1 METLKNA
8 LTALAVLFTL
18 AVFGGVATMVTLSLA
33 QAEETILLESSIQ
46 ATYDGDQLSLKIPF
60 SRRTSGILKG
70 KISCKLVDMDE
81 KTLAEVEKNVVLR
94 LRKDSVTLNMPLEV
108 KAEELAA
115 TRIKYSFVYDRGEA
129 SGIVATEAVTDW
141 LEVHLL
147 GQNKLLSGSAASVR
161 IVALNHRTTAPVS
174 DAAVRITLL
183 ESEKRHVLY
192 SGKTGSS
199 GSVDATLRLPEIV
212 SEDAKLEIKVK
223 SAIGEETIERPVKL
237 TRIFQTYLV
246 TDKPMY
252 QPNQIIYMRTI
263 TLVRPSMLPMKGQ
276 EITFEILDSKGNKI
290 FKKKT
295 KTDEFGVSSA
305 QFRLAD
311 EINKGRYKIQALVGE
326 DKTEKT
332 VTVEQYVLP
341 KFNVTLKTDKEYYAP
356 GDKLKG
362 TVSAAYFFGKPVAGG
377 KVKAAL
383 SKFDVGFTP
392 AGEVTGRT
400 DKEGT
405 FEFEIE
411 LPDYFVGQPLEQGN
425 AFVEIDLEVEDLA
438 EHKEEKS
445 ETRIVAKSAIRITL
459 IPEGGRMVPGV
470 KNRVYCMTTYPD
482 GRPVLARVTLN
493 DREGLADSMGV
504 STFEVQPLEEKEFTI
519 LVTAKDEQG
528 NTATLTKSF
537 AYNVDMPHIL
547 LRLDKAIYKV
557 GSAMNVTVLSNKRS
571 GTIYLD
577 LVKDGQTVLTKS
589 IVLKNGRA
597 ETAVNLVQDLSGTVK
612 VHAYVV
618 GMTSDVARDT
628 RTVYVNPAN
637 DLLIEITPSKTIYRP
652 GDDGTIQFTVTDRT
666 GAPVVSA
673 IGVAI
678 VDEAVFALTE
688 MQPGMEKVYFTL
700 EREIMTPRYEIHG
713 FTPEEIVIPLEQD
726 MRRQK
731 AATVLFAS
739 FQEPPKYTIDV
750 NTYEALATAFF
761 QKAYS
766 RMLSDLEKLRRGV
779 GQYRNENR
787 RVPSKSEGL
796 EPVVRAGFLK
806 ESDLLD
812 PWGTPYEI
820 IARANDLSWFEI
832 SSWGPDKKKD
842 TPDDF
847 SPSYL
852 REEEL
857 HIRGGRMGAQL
868 FKPGLA
874 MDAAAPVAMPE
885 MKAMETS
892 VVAEPQAT
900 AVEEPRI
907 RQYFPETMLFEPD
920 LVTDRKGTARINLKW
935 ADSITEW
942 RLTSTASGARG
953 QLGSKT
959 KGIVVFQD
967 FFVDIDLPVAL
978 TQGDEVSIPVAVY
991 NYLKGPQS
999 VKLVLEKEDWFDLL
1013 SDETVTKSL
1022 QKDEVSVVY
1031 FRLKVKGIGA
1041 HSLTVKA
1048 YGSQMGD
1055 AVSREIEVLPDGE
1068 LVLTSISDRL
1078 EGRVEKK
1085 VLIPAEAIDGPSK
1098 ILVKVFPGIFSQ
1110 IVEGLESMLRMPF
1123 GCFEQTSSVTYP
1135 NILILDYMRKTDQA
1149 TPETDMKAQGFI
1161 SVGYQRLLSFEVPGG
1176 GFEWFGNH
1184 PANKLLTAYGL
1195 MEFKDMSNVYE
1206 IDENVIERTRQWLLS
1221 RQEKDGSFK
1230 PDASYLH
1237 AESWGRIQ
1245 KNEMLPTAYISWALL
1260 EAGDRSKQVER
1271 AVNFLK
1277 ENLNQVQDPYV
1288 LSLCANALASW
1299 DRNDAATDRVFKM
1312 LEEKAIEE
1320 KGAVYWK
1327 SSIPTFTHSHGD
1339 AADIETTAL
1348 VAFALV
1354 KYGKMQNLTNKAL
1367 TYLIRAK
1374 DANGMWGGT
1383 QATIMALRA
1392 LLASLG
1398 GTTEDVDGRIAIRI
1412 NGQDAENLR
1421 LTKDNADVM
1430 RLVDLKEFTR
1440 EGANDVSIELSGKG
1454 SCLYEVVAKYYVP
1467 WKRMAGP
1474 GKELL
1479 SIDVDYDRTEL
1490 SQNDLVTCKVR
1501 VANNRP
1507 GTAHMVIV
1515 DLGVPPGFEVQAGD
1529 LAELV
1534 GTKVQ
1539 KYNLTSRQ
1547 VIIYLDKIE
1556 ERKPVEFS
1564 YRLRA
1569 KFPLKAKTAESRAYE
1584 YYNPEIEA
1592 VAQPVDI
1599 VVK

>member
-1 METLKNA
+1 MKMETTKNI
-8 LTALAVLFTL
+8 LTVFAVLFTL
-18 AVFGGVATMVTLSLA
+18 AVFGGVAAMLALSLA
-33 QAEETILLESSIQ
+33 QAEETILVEPLIE
-46 ATYDGDQLSLKIPF
+46 ARYDGARLSVEIPF
-60 SRRTSGILKG
+60 SRTSSGILRG
-70 KISCKLVDMDE
+70 KISCKLVDMEE
-81 KTLAEVEKNVVLR
+81 KTIAEVEKNVVLR
-94 LRKDSVTLNMPLEV
+94 LRKDSVRLNMPLEV
-108 KAEELAA
+108 KPEELAA
-115 TRIKYSFVYDRGEA
+115 TRIKYSFIYDKGEA

-147 GQNKLLSGSAASVR
+147 GQSKLLSGSNASVR
-161 IVALNHRTTAPVS
+161 VVALNHRSMEPVS
-174 DAAVRITLL
+174 DATVNIALL
-183 ESEKRHVLY
+183 ESGKRRMLY

-212 SEDAKLEIKVK
+212 SEEAKLEVRVK
-223 SAIGEETIERPVKL
+223 SPVGEETIERSVKL
-237 TRIFQTYLV
+237 ARVFQTYLV

-252 QPNQIIYMRTI
+252 QPNQTIQMRTI
-263 TLVRPSMLPMKGQ
+263 TLAKPSMLPMKGQ
-276 EITFEILDSKGNKI
+276 DITFEILDSKGNKI

-295 KTDEFGVSSA
+295 KTDEFGVSYA

-311 EINKGRYKIQALVGE
+311 EINKGRYKIQALIGE

-362 TVSAAYFFGKPVAGG
+362 TISAAYFFGKPVAGG
-377 KVKAAL
+377 KVKIAL

-392 AGEVTGRT
+392 AGELTGKT
-400 DKEGT
+400 DKEGV
-405 FEFEIE
+405 FEFDIG
-411 LPDYFVGQPLEQGN
+411 LPDYFIGQPLEQGD
-425 AFVEIDLEVEDLA
+425 AFVKIDLEVEDLA

-445 ETRIVAKSAIRITL
+445 ETRIVAGSSIRITL
-459 IPEGGRMVPGV
+459 IPEGGQIVPGV

-493 DREGLADSMGV
+493 EMEGFADSMGV
-504 STFEVQPLEEKEFTI
+504 STFEVQPTQEKEFTI
-519 LVTAKDEQG
+519 LVTANDKQG
-528 NTATLTKSF
+528 NTATLTRNF
-537 AYNVDMPHIL
+537 TYNIDAPHLL

-557 GSAMNVTVLSNKRS
+557 GSVMNVTVFSNKRS

-577 LVKDGQTVLTKS
+577 MIKDGQTMLTKS
-589 IVLKNGRA
+589 MVLKSGKA
-597 ETAVNLVQDLSGTVK
+597 EAAVSLVQDLSGTVK
-612 VHAYVV
+612 VHAYIV

-628 RTVYVNPAN
+628 RTIYVNPAN
-637 DLLIEITPSKTIYRP
+637 DLLIEITPDRPTYRP

-666 GAPVVSA
+666 GTPVVSA
-673 IGVAI
+673 IGASI

-700 EREIMTPRYEIHG
+700 EKEIMTPRYEIHD

-726 MRRQK
+726 TRRQK

-750 NTYEALATAFF
+750 NTYEALATAFLE
-761 QKAYS
+761 KAYS
-766 RMLSDLEKLRRGV
+766 RMLADLEKLRRGV
-779 GQYRNENR
+779 GQFRNEKR

-820 IARANDLSWFEI
+820 IAGGNDLSWFEI
-832 SSWGPDKKKD
+832 RSWGPDKKKD
-842 TPDDF
+842 TSDDF
-847 SPSYL
+847 SPSYM
-852 REEEL
+852 REEGL
-857 HIRGGRMGAQL
+857 HIRGGRGGEPVFMGAME
-868 FKPGLA
+868 
-874 MDAAAPVAMPE
+874 MDAMAPAP
-885 MKAMETS
+885 MKKGEAKS
-892 VVAEPQAT
+892 APAEAEAT
-900 AVEEPRI
+900 AVAEPRI
-907 RQYFPETMLFEPD
+907 RQYFPETMLFKPD
-920 LVTDRKGTARINLKW
+920 LVTDRKGTAKINVKW

-942 RLTSTASGARG
+942 RLTSTASSGIG
-953 QLGSKT
+953 QLGSRT

-967 FFVDIDLPVAL
+967 FFVDIDLPVSL
-978 TQGDEVSIPVAVY
+978 TQGDEVSIPIAVY

-999 VKLVLEKEDWFDLL
+999 VKLVLEKENWFDLL
-1013 SDETVTKSL
+1013 SDETVTKTL
-1022 QKDEVSVVY
+1022 KKDEVSVVY
-1031 FRLKVKGIGA
+1031 FRLKVKGIGV
-1041 HSLTVKA
+1041 HPLTVKA
-1048 YGSQMGD
+1048 YGSQMSD
-1055 AVSREIEVLPDGE
+1055 AISREIEVLPDGE
-1068 LVLTSISDRL
+1068 LVLTSVSDRL

-1085 VLIPAEAIDGPSK
+1085 VSIPDLAIDGPSK

-1110 IVEGLESMLRMPF
+1110 IVDGLESMLRMPF

-1195 MEFKDMSNVYE
+1195 MEFKDMSRVYE
-1206 IDENVIERTRQWLLS
+1206 IDENLIERTRQWLLS
-1221 RQEKDGSFK
+1221 QQEKDGSFK

-1237 AESWGRIQ
+1237 AESWTRIQ
-1245 KNEMLPTAYISWALL
+1245 KNEILPTAYISWSLL
-1260 EAGDRSKQVER
+1260 ESGDRSEQVER
-1271 AVNFLK
+1271 AVKFLK
-1277 ENLNQVQDPYV
+1277 ENLNQVEDPYM

-1299 DRNDAATDRVFKM
+1299 DRNDAATDKVFKM
-1312 LEEKAIEE
+1312 LQEKAIEE

-1354 KYGKMQNLTNKAL
+1354 KYGKMQNLTNKVL

-1374 DANGMWGGT
+1374 DASGMWGGT
-1383 QATIMALRA
+1383 QATVMALRA

-1398 GTTEDVDGRIAIRI
+1398 GSTEDVDAKIAIRI
-1412 NGQDAENLR
+1412 NGQDAEALR
-1421 LTKDNADVM
+1421 LTKENADVM
-1430 RLVDLKEFTR
+1430 KLVDLKEFTK
-1440 EGANDVSIELSGKG
+1440 EGTNDVSIELSGKG

-1467 WKRMAGP
+1467 WKRTP
-1474 GKELL
+1474 EPVKELL

-1490 SQNDLVTCKVR
+1490 SQNDLVTCNVK

-1507 GTAHMVIV
+1507 GIAHMVIV

-1534 GTKVQ
+1534 GTKIE

-1547 VIIYLDKIE
+1547 VIIYLEKIE
-1556 ERKPVEFS
+1556 EKKPVEFS

-1569 KFPLKAKTAESRAYE
+1569 KFPLKAKTTESRAYE